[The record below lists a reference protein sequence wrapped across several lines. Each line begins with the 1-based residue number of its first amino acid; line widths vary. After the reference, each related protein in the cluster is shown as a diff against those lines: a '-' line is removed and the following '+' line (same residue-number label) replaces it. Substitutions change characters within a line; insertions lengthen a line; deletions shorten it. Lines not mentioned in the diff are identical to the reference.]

1 MDCQTLPWWVSKVM
15 DETGKKV
22 KHSFIYLQLYKND
35 DNKVRRIDDKSVNKY
50 QTLHLN
56 LLFWRDINWRASII
70 TIFGGAK
77 LVKYMNF
84 Q

>member
-1 MDCQTLPWWVSKVM
+1 M

-56 LLFWRDINWRASII
+56 LLFWRDIN
-70 TIFGGAK
+70 
-77 LVKYMNF
+77 
-84 Q
+84 